1 MNKKIIRLRSTP
13 TKHTKNNLLYMQEVG
28 ILPSESAGY
37 TKRKQIDSYLIILV
51 DKGKGFIEIN
61 NTEYIMNKGQC
72 AFIDCKIEHSYKC
85 DKNDPWEVKWLHF
98 NGISA
103 KYYFDLFSKESCCVF
118 TPRLINVLNAKVCE
132 IITNNAHKNN
142 KTEIINANLI
152 TDILTA
158 ILTNEVIPENGEK
171 SVNQMKSVKEYIDN
185 HFTESINLDKISSE
199 FYMNKYYITR
209 EFKKEYGET
218 IFQHIIRRRIDYAKE
233 LLATTNKTIDEI
245 SHLCGFNDQCY
256 FSRQFKK
263 IEGISSLN
271 YRKNNKNNI

>member
-61 NTEYIMNKGQC
+61 NTEYILSKGQC
-72 AFIDCKIEHSYKC
+72 AF
-85 DKNDPWEVKWLHF
+85 KWLHF

-103 KYYFDLFSKESCCVF
+103 KYYFDMFSKESCCVF

-142 KTEIINANLI
+142 KTEIINAKLI

-158 ILTNEVIPENGEK
+158 ILTNEVIPENGEE

>member
-1 MNKKIIRLRSTP
+1 M
-13 TKHTKNNLLYMQEVG
+13 
-28 ILPSESAGY
+28 
-37 TKRKQIDSYLIILV
+37 V

-61 NTEYIMNKGQC
+61 NTEYILSKGQC

-103 KYYFDLFSKESCCVF
+103 KYYFNMFSKESCCVF

-142 KTEIINANLI
+142 KTEIINAKLI

-158 ILTNEVIPENGEK
+158 ILTNEVIPENGEE

-218 IFQHIIRRRIDYAKE
+218 IFQHIIRRRIGEEAVKAAVE
-233 LLATTNKTIDEI
+233 GMTGKMMAFKRI
-245 SHLCGFNDQCY
+245 SDRPY
-256 FSRQFKK
+256 FSEIVPVDANEVANKEKLFPKEWINNQGNNVTSQALDYFLPLIQGELNILMKNGMPVHFK
-263 IEGISSLN
+263 IPN
-271 YRKNNKNNI
+271 WF